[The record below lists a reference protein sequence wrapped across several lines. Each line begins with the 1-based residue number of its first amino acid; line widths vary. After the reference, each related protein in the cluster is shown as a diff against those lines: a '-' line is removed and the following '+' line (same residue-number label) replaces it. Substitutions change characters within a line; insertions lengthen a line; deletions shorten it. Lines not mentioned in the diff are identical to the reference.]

1 MNGWSLSKF
10 SDGGITHETFRKG
23 SGPGVIVVHEIPGI
37 TPVVEKFAN
46 EVADAGFTVVMPPS
60 ENFESDQP
68 FMIFKLNDQT
78 SLWSA
83 DASYF

>member
-1 MNGWSLSKF
+1 MNGWSHSKF

-46 EVADAGFTVVMPPS
+46 EVVDAGFTVVMPLLVGTTDKP
-60 ENFESDQP
+60 
-68 FMIFKLNDQT
+68 
-78 SLWSA
+78 
-83 DASYF
+83 